1 MADDSAIDLTRHR
14 RDYDNAP
21 LDPVEL
27 DDDPLVELRRWVD
40 VAAAAGV
47 TEPNA
52 MTLATVDAHAQ
63 PNARVVL
70 LRGLDHGLVFF
81 TNYDSR
87 KGRELATNPQA
98 AAVLCW
104 LDLARQV
111 RVTGTCVRLPGDDSD
126 RYWHS
131 RPVGSRLVSAASPQ
145 SSVLADPAELD
156 RRIEQLRRRH
166 PGGEVPRPAHWGGYR
181 LLPDTVEFWLGRPD
195 RRHERLRYRRPGGD
209 AWLVERLAP

>member
-1 MADDSAIDLTRHR
+1 MDLTRHR

-21 LDPVEL
+21 LDPAEL

-40 VAAAAGV
+40 LAAAAGV

-52 MTLATVDAHAQ
+52 MTLATVDAHAH
-63 PNARVVL
+63 PSARVVL

-87 KGRELATNPQA
+87 KGRELATNPHA

-104 LDLARQV
+104 LDLARQI
-111 RVTGTCVRLPGDDSD
+111 RVTGTCARLPGDDSD

-145 SSVLADPAELD
+145 SSVLTDAAELD
-156 RRIEQLRRRH
+156 RRIEQLGRH
-166 PGGEVPRPAHWGGYR
+166 HPDGEVPRPAHWGGYR

-195 RRHERLRYRRPGGD
+195 RRHERLRYRRRGGPG
-209 AWLVERLAP
+209 WIVERLAP

>member
-1 MADDSAIDLTRHR
+1 MIDLTRHR

-21 LDPVEL
+21 LDPGAL
-27 DDDPLVELRRWVD
+27 DDDPLIELRRWVD
-40 VAAAAGV
+40 LAAAAGV

-52 MTLATVDAHAQ
+52 MTLATVDAHAH

-87 KGRELATNPQA
+87 KGRELATNPHA

-104 LDLARQV
+104 LDLARQI

-126 RYWHS
+126 HYWHS
-131 RPVGSRLVSAASPQ
+131 RPAGSRLVSAASPQ
-145 SSVLADPAELD
+145 SSVLVDVAELD
-156 RRIEQLRRRH
+156 RRIEQLRRQH
-166 PGGEVPRPAHWGGYR
+166 PDGEVPRPAHWGGYR

-209 AWLVERLAP
+209 GWLVERLAP